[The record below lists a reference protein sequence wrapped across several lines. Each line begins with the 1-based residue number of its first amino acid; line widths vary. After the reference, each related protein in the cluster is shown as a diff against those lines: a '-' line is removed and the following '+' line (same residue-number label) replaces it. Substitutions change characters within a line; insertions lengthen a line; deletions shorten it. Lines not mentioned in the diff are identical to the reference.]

1 MALPLNSRDGTSHA
15 GASHAGGRPSPRAT
29 GDEGISDLQLRWRE
43 TLVLWLRWNQAY
55 EHVAEQ
61 MLQAGHDSARLEQLM
76 DQMDELR
83 RKAVA
88 QSHQLLD

>member
-1 MALPLNSRDGTSHA
+1 MPLNSRDGTSHA
-15 GASHAGGRPSPRAT
+15 GGSHAGERASRPAP
-29 GDEGISDLQLRWRE
+29 GGEGISDLQLRWRE
-43 TLVLWLRWNQAY
+43 ALVLWLRWNQAY

-61 MLQAGHDSARLEQLM
+61 MLQAGHDPARLEQLM

-83 RKAVA
+83 REAVA